1 MQEFKYLE
9 NVDDDKM
16 SWKQNPDLIKKKWRL
31 AAIHRGAFLRLFDPN
46 I

>member
-16 SWKQNPDLIKKKWRL
+16 SWKQNPDLIKKS
-31 AAIHRGAFLRLFDPN
+31 GD
-46 I
+46 